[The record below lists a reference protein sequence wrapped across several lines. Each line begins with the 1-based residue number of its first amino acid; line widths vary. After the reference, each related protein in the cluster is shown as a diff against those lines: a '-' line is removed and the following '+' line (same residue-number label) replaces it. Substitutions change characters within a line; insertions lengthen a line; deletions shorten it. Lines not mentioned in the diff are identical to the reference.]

1 MNCYSTKKARERAI
15 QDMAQVMYVAVAN
28 VLTDKLHF
36 GKVKVQQTL
45 KQIEKVFDML
55 AEGRMSLDDCKEVLC
70 QEYGVTIR

>member
-45 KQIEKVFDML
+45 RQIEKVFDML
-55 AEGRMSLDDCKEVLC
+55 VEGRMSLDDCKEVLC

>member
-45 KQIEKVFDML
+45 RQIEKVFDML
-55 AEGRMSLDDCKEVLC
+55 AEGRMSLDDYKEVLC

>member
-28 VLTDKLHF
+28 VLTDKFHF

-45 KQIEKVFDML
+45 RQIEKVFDML

>member
-1 MNCYSTKKARERAI
+1 MEAKWTKIAFAC

-45 KQIEKVFDML
+45 RQIEKVFDML